1 MPGAEPNVGLGFE
14 SRTRHWLI
22 HPDAPKEAEIFL
34 EEIMAENFS
43 DQGKET
49 DIQTRG
55 SRDEPRETHTETH
68 SS

>member
-1 MPGAEPNVGLGFE
+1 MPSAEPSVGLGSE
-14 SRTRHWLI
+14 SRTHNWLI
-22 HPDAPKEAEIFL
+22 RPDAPKEGEIFL
-34 EEIMAENFS
+34 EGIMAENFS

-55 SRDEPRETHTETH
+55 SRDEPRETHAETH